1 MTFSSTPRRRADA
14 ARNDEILL
22 DAGLELMREKGPD
35 RLSALDLARRAGLT
49 TGAVYAR
56 YENNEEIL
64 VGLWQ
69 HRVLD
74 SLRQFFIDSVEVLTA
89 SESESET
96 DPVLSALLKP
106 SPPLLAAVSLLIAAP
121 RITELSEVIGP
132 DVREILNE
140 LGVSDDRT
148 DPRSAQ
154 ILAAV
159 STGMGC
165 LYFSAA
171 DMFNTADWPVIRS
184 LIRFITHQT
193 DFEQWP
199 TLEPNA
205 PFEYSIDTGDGIRD
219 ALVNAAASVIAR
231 SGIERTTT
239 QRVARAAG
247 LPPSALFAEYQNRQA
262 LFTDVVSKLLK
273 EIYQEHRYRRLYGEN
288 PQPHTPTDPVA
299 HWDDPRLVQYRE
311 SMVTSVAANTMG
323 LLSDIG
329 LTHRRI
335 RLEFQLAAIHD
346 AGVRSELQRVDE
358 MTNVMTTSLQQ
369 SLFGLPSSIAGPGAR
384 TSRTIAQGA
393 MLLEDVSQMLNGR
406 DIRYIN
412 GPLADFYCR
421 DAIGLSTDPT
431 SAALSPQ

>member
-1 MTFSSTPRRRADA
+1 
-14 ARNDEILL
+14 
-22 DAGLELMREKGPD
+22 
-35 RLSALDLARRAGLT
+35 
-49 TGAVYAR
+49 
-56 YENNEEIL
+56 
-64 VGLWQ
+64 
-69 HRVLD
+69 
-74 SLRQFFIDSVEVLTA
+74 
-89 SESESET
+89 
-96 DPVLSALLKP
+96 
-106 SPPLLAAVSLLIAAP
+106 
-121 RITELSEVIGP
+121 
-132 DVREILNE
+132 
-140 LGVSDDRT
+140 
-148 DPRSAQ
+148 
-154 ILAAV
+154 
-159 STGMGC
+159 
-165 LYFSAA
+165 
-171 DMFNTADWPVIRS
+171 

-421 DAIGLSTDPT
+421 DALGLSTDPT